1 MLPSVVCFKLG
12 YKWKLFTEM
21 KIFCIYVGSHA
32 GNNPCLLQWVSSASD
47 HMNRILLVIKGQK
60 HCKSNSRHLFNFS
73 VICLTQSKKARNKS
87 TRSSLAWSL
96 NPTAGLIDPHL
107 PFNQCCLTLWYQ
119 VWVTHSPVSSC
130 VRFVRLPDGLGMIL
144 LKLLSEK
151 AEKCWPDSICM
162 YTAGN
167 ALVVTKTGHCHW
179 SRQTHPPGRGK
190 VWDALTNEEPVFHKW
205 RSEHFNPKF
214 GFSLKSKILG
224 KL

>member
-12 YKWKLFTEM
+12 YKWKFFTEM

-32 GNNPCLLQWVSSASD
+32 GNNPCLLQWVSNASD
-47 HMNRILLVIKGQK
+47 HMSRILLVIKGQK

-87 TRSSLAWSL
+87 TMSFLSDLWSL

-107 PFNQCCLTLWYQ
+107 PFNQCCLTLWFQ

-130 VRFVRLPDGLGMIL
+130 VRFVRLPDGLGMVL

-151 AEKCWPDSICM
+151 AEKMLTWQYLYVHSWQCPC
-162 YTAGN
+162 GN
-167 ALVVTKTGHCHW
+167 K
-179 SRQTHPPGRGK
+179 
-190 VWDALTNEEPVFHKW
+190 N
-205 RSEHFNPKF
+205 RSL
-214 GFSLKSKILG
+214 SLKQTDTSTWEG
-224 KL
+224 KSMRCTD